1 MGPAADEVGN
11 VLLLLVAAFD
21 DVGTC
26 WNARVTSWSDIL
38 DGTFA
43 ADVGGGVSPSSDL
56 TSCNVNGR
64 AVRSSAM
71 PSREFTACT
80 RALSE
85 GCDQTAFRCSGSGA
99 LAGDSLADEK
109 LKGDFVQGVLYDAD
123 PGVMRF
129 LSTYIPVSYERC
141 LKYNRT
147 PTDSSKLLESSC
159 VETIS
164 LGELVSFP
172 RPFTTRLIV
181 AVSIVWKFLSGES
194 TAEENRALGGSL
206 CGDVGISSSSL
217 KTVKDTECFF
227 NS

>member
-11 VLLLLVAAFD
+11 VLLLLVAVFD

-80 RALSE
+80 KALSE

-129 LSTYIPVSYERC
+129 LST
-141 LKYNRT
+141 
-147 PTDSSKLLESSC
+147 DSSKLLESSC

-181 AVSIVWKFLSGES
+181 AVSIVWKFLSGGS

>member
-11 VLLLLVAAFD
+11 VLLLLVAVFD

-129 LSTYIPVSYERC
+129 LST
-141 LKYNRT
+141 
-147 PTDSSKLLESSC
+147 DSSKLLESSC
-159 VETIS
+159 VETIN

>member
-1 MGPAADEVGN
+1 MGPAADEDGN

-21 DVGTC
+21 EVGTC

-43 ADVGGGVSPSSDL
+43 AEVGGGVSPSSDL

-129 LSTYIPVSYERC
+129 LST
-141 LKYNRT
+141 
-147 PTDSSKLLESSC
+147 DSSKLLESSC

-172 RPFTTRLIV
+172 RPFTTRLV
-181 AVSIVWKFLSGES
+181 VTVSVVWTFSSGES
-194 TAEENRALGGSL
+194 AAEENRALGGSL

>member
-1 MGPAADEVGN
+1 MGPAADEDGN

-21 DVGTC
+21 EVGTC

-43 ADVGGGVSPSSDL
+43 AEVGGGVSPSSDL

-71 PSREFTACT
+71 PSREFIACT

-85 GCDQTAFRCSGSGA
+85 GCDQTAFKCSGSGA

-129 LSTYIPVSYERC
+129 LS
-141 LKYNRT
+141 
-147 PTDSSKLLESSC
+147 TDSSKLLESSC

>member
-11 VLLLLVAAFD
+11 VLLLLVAVFD

-85 GCDQTAFRCSGSGA
+85 Q
-99 LAGDSLADEK
+99 
-109 LKGDFVQGVLYDAD
+109 Q
-123 PGVMRF
+123 
-129 LSTYIPVSYERC
+129 LSHYSPQNT
-141 LKYNRT
+141 
-147 PTDSSKLLESSC
+147 
-159 VETIS
+159 
-164 LGELVSFP
+164 
-172 RPFTTRLIV
+172 
-181 AVSIVWKFLSGES
+181 
-194 TAEENRALGGSL
+194 
-206 CGDVGISSSSL
+206 
-217 KTVKDTECFF
+217 
-227 NS
+227 